1 MKDLAPSTHSQWSEV
16 VATLVL
22 ALAAVATAWSS
33 YQAARWTA
41 EQTKAFSAANASR
54 AEATQA
60 SDLANA
66 QTQIDIAVFI
76 QWTDARAQG
85 DARLAEFYRT
95 RFRLEFAPAFDA
107 WLATHP
113 FEDPDAPLT
122 PLAMPDYQVAKAN
135 EADMLDR
142 AAEAFAAD
150 ARGYIQQAT
159 NYVLGVVL
167 FAVSLFFAA
176 ISTKLNSPRLRTTV
190 LVLGCVVL
198 LSTLAW
204 IATFPVSLSI

>member
-1 MKDLAPSTHSQWSEV
+1 
-16 VATLVL
+16 
-22 ALAAVATAWSS
+22 
-33 YQAARWTA
+33 
-41 EQTKAFSAANASR
+41 
-54 AEATQA
+54 
-60 SDLANA
+60 
-66 QTQIDIAVFI
+66 
-76 QWTDARAQG
+76 
-85 DARLAEFYRT
+85 
-95 RFRLEFAPAFDA
+95 
-107 WLATHP
+107 
-113 FEDPDAPLT
+113 
-122 PLAMPDYQVAKAN
+122 MPDYQVAKAN

-198 LSTLAW
+198 SSTLAW